1 MLTRHGLATYLADLV
16 SNAGLGPTQFLFM
29 MAALL
34 LVLGTVLEGY
44 SIILITLPLTL
55 PILHALSIDPVHYA
69 IVMTIGIELGML
81 TPPVGLNLFVMAFGI
96 SIGVGMFMM
105 ASAAWPSFSI
115 VLEEMRRLPEH
126 MSRVLSF

>member
-1 MLTRHGLATYLADLV
+1 MV
-16 SNAGLGPTQFLFM
+16 SLAGLRIAAPIVT
-29 MAALL
+29 ALL
-34 LVLGTVLEGY
+34 LTNVAVGL
-44 SIILITLPLTL
+44 
-55 PILHALSIDPVHYA
+55 LSRAAPQ
-69 IVMTIGIELGML
+69 
-81 TPPVGLNLFVMAFGI
+81 LNLFVMAFGI